1 MERKLAQPTFT
12 DALMLDY
19 GSPRMAAFFAEMDAV
34 VPWADLAASI
44 ADVFDDSDSDK
55 GGRPHWPL
63 VLMVKC
69 LMLQKWFGL
78 SDPGLEE
85 MLCDRLSFRRFV
97 GLSLDE
103 RTPDETTFVRFRGRL
118 VARGHGSTLF
128 DAVTRLLSERG
139 VIVNE
144 GTLVDAS
151 VQQTSR
157 GRWSRATA
165 TATATATGGAGGA
178 GDAGDAG
185 DAPHTAELHTRDKG
199 ASNTRLYGRTLFG
212 FKGHIATDV
221 RGFAKDYRFDTAATH
236 ESRHFES
243 LTAGE
248 TKAVWADKAYWK
260 VDRVAR
266 LTLRGV
272 FAGIGVRRVRGQAH
286 LTPGQK
292 AHNRLVAKVRFV
304 VEHPFA
310 WMKARGWGRARY
322 RGLARNGF
330 DFALTLAACNLHRAR
345 DLLLAHRA
353 LANA

>member
-19 GSPRMAAFFAEMDAV
+19 GSPRMAAFFAEMEAV
-34 VPWADLAASI
+34 VPWGELAARI
-44 ADVFDDSDSDK
+44 ADVFDDDAAAEPGK

-85 MLCDRLSFRRFV
+85 MLRDRLSFRRFV

-103 RTPDETTFVRFRGRL
+103 RTPDETTFVKFRGRL
-118 VARGHGSTLF
+118 LARGHGSTLF
-128 DAVTRLLSERG
+128 DAVKRVLIDRG

-151 VQQTSR
+151 VQQASR
-157 GRWSRATA
+157 GRWSRATDDD
-165 TATATATGGAGGA
+165 GAS
-178 GDAGDAG
+178 D
-185 DAPHTAELHTRDKG
+185 LHTRDKA

-221 RGFAKDYRFDTAATH
+221 RGFARDYRFDTAATH
-236 ESRHFES
+236 ESKHFEE
-243 LTAGE
+243 LTAQE
-248 TKAVWADKAYWK
+248 DKAVWADKGYWNIE
-260 VDRVAR
+260 RVKR
-266 LTLRGV
+266 LTLRRV
-272 FAGIGVRRVRGQAH
+272 FAGIAQRRVRGQAK
-286 LTPGQK
+286 LTPRQR
-292 AHNRLVAKVRFV
+292 AHNRLVATVRFV

-310 WMKARGWGRARY
+310 WLKARGWGRARY

-330 DFALTLAACNLHRAR
+330 DFALSLAACNLHRAR
-345 DLLLAHRA
+345 DLLLAQRQ
-353 LANA
+353 LATT